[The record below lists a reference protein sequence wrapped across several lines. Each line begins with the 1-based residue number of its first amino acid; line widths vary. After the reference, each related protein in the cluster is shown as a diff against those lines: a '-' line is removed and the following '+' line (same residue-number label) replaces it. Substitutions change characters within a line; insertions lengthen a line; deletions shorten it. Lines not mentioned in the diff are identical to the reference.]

1 MFIEFKKVRW
11 KNLLSTGNVFTE
23 IQLNADPTTLIV
35 GKNGN
40 GKSTIIEAITFALY
54 GKPFRRINKPQLIN
68 AINQKGLLVELE
80 FEVGGKEYLIRRGM
94 KPTIFEIIQNGVLIN
109 QDAAIK
115 DYQEYLEK
123 NILKWNFKS
132 FTQIVILGSRSFV
145 PFMQLPLGG
154 RREVVEDLLDMQIFS
169 AMNTLLK
176 QKILDNKNDIR
187 ETKSKIEVAEHKINI
202 HKEYMKSLAKNTKKQ
217 LEINQ
222 NTIDDYISSIQ
233 ILNEEESNIS
243 SQLED
248 LFIEMQSYNTVEDKY
263 NENLSL
269 VSTVKS
275 RISKLKNE
283 ISFYHNNESCPTCRQ
298 GIEHDFKA
306 STIADKELAISEGEE
321 VLASIQKTLITL
333 EQRKL
338 ELENLNAKYSALDSQ
353 RNEIKVKIRSMT
365 DFIQKIE
372 SDNDRLRKEHSETA
386 STMDNVQ
393 EYKKELSSLIKFYDD
408 LIADRSTLD
417 VVSVLLKDGGLKSK
431 IIKQYI
437 PLMNKYINKY
447 LAALE
452 LPCIFELDENFN
464 EVVKSR
470 YKDDFSYDSFSEGEK
485 SRIDIAMLFAW
496 RDIARVRNS
505 SSTNLL
511 ILDEVFDSA
520 LDSNGTDELLKILS
534 MVSGDSNIFVISH
547 KGDSLIEKFDNVIAF
562 EKSKNFSHMVGTE

>member
-222 NTIDDYISSIQ
+222 NTIDDYISNIQ